1 MEVRHVHFN
10 LGQCHRQFG
19 QREKPKHVSAPCPQN
34 YKRRPRNWTPL
45 GRIGEPRKS
54 IRGKEMNITDPI
66 YADEDKARE
75 HLESIQWPDRPVCP
89 KCGNCDPK
97 RITKLQQ
104 RIEDR
109 GGDRVCCCRVS
120 VPWRAPPSIRS
131 NLVFRSDTKRL
142 GGLVRRPSFLSF
154 RVTTTTSK
162 PTCLRR
168 RLQHTQLGTE
178 ISRLLSWPAS

>member
-75 HLESIQWPDRPVCP
+75 HLESIQWPDGPVCP

-97 RITKLQQ
+97 RITKLSSALIAFRGSELSRRLAQNSKVGILVV
-104 RIEDR
+104 IE
-109 GGDRVCCCRVS
+109 S
-120 VPWRAPPSIRS
+120 VVVAYP
-131 NLVFRSDTKRL
+131 FL
-142 GGLVRRPSFLSF
+142 GGLHHRYAR
-154 RVTTTTSK
+154 
-162 PTCLRR
+162 
-168 RLQHTQLGTE
+168 
-178 ISRLLSWPAS
+178 I